1 LPLSYRVHITLGGRG
16 EMERAQ
22 MPGGY
27 AASVIR
33 LRGDGRVGPDGFIHL
48 LTDESQGVL
57 ARLEPVP

>member
-1 LPLSYRVHITLGGRG
+1 
-16 EMERAQ
+16 MERAQ

-33 LRGDGRVGPDGFIHL
+33 LHSDGRVGPDGFIHL